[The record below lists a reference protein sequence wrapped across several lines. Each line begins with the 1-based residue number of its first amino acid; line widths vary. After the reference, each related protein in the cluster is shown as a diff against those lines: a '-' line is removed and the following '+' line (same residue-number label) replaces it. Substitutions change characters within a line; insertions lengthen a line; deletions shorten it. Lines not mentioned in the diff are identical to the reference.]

1 MPKKSNK
8 SQWGSRRSED
18 KHYFVHDDRVPRST
32 DTEMKQFS
40 GVNRPRVSFKNQ
52 SHSRNEKRAFSKNLE
67 RAIKTS
73 LDDDVTMS
81 SGTNNNGRAVIFRGR
96 GRGVGLRGRNS
107 PVARASRLRV
117 LMNRDKQ
124 GPIGDANWYKVII
137 PFGNKYDK
145 DYLINSLASH
155 METPFIPIMYKAF
168 DKDIV
173 FFIDDQKIANKLLQ
187 CDRRITDLDG
197 FKITVRVRPGFPQIE
212 VDDALKE
219 KMKMAMAKRYVP
231 ETNAIDLSRFHADPE
246 LAADHFCALF
256 RPAMLMT
263 VLDIVA
269 ENLPNL
275 EALNLDN
282 NKLHVIERLNVLNKK
297 FPNLKILYIGDNKIR
312 EINQIDVIKDLKLEE
327 LKLAGNPV
335 CNKYR
340 TRQDDYVSD
349 VRKRFPKLQRLD
361 GTELPPPILFD
372 VSDDSVKLPPT
383 ERIFVANPK
392 AREIAN
398 QFLQQ
403 YFMIFDSESRQPLLN
418 AYHEH
423 ACFSLSIT
431 PCPTMNKFSS
441 YTADNR
447 NLLRSSD
454 ASRRRKLLK
463 QGRLPVVTY
472 ISEMPKTQ
480 HYLNSFTM
488 DIGLVTDALMLI
500 TITGCFKETATK
512 ENFIRYFHR
521 TFIIVPEGTGYCI
534 RNEQLHLSHPTAAQE
549 RQLLNEIQSLPAPP
563 PGPLPSTST
572 AVDPPDQLKQQMTL
586 TLSQQ
591 TNMNLEWS
599 LKCLKEVQ
607 WNFDNAL
614 AAFQEF
620 FKRGQIPPEAFKK

>member
-1 MPKKSNK
+1 MPKKTNE
-8 SQWGSRRSED
+8 SQRGGRKWDD
-18 KHYFVHDDRVPRST
+18 KHYFVHDDRVQRSA

-40 GVNRPRVSFKNQ
+40 GNRPRVSFKNQ
-52 SHSRNEKRAFSKNLE
+52 THSRNERRLSRNLE
-67 RAIKTS
+67 KAMKMSR
-73 LDDDVTMS
+73 DDDVPMS
-81 SGTNNNGRAVIFRGR
+81 SGPNNNGQTMMFRGY

-107 PVARASRLRV
+107 PVSRSSRHPVVLNRA
-117 LMNRDKQ
+117 KQ
-124 GPIGDANWYKVII
+124 GPIGDANWYKVVI
-137 PFGNKYDK
+137 PFGSKYEK
-145 DYLINSLASH
+145 DYLINTLASH

-187 CDRRITDLDG
+187 CDRRITGPDG
-197 FKITVRVRPGFPQIE
+197 FKIAVRVRPGFPQ
-212 VDDALKE
+212 VDIDDSLKE
-219 KMKMAMAKRYVP
+219 KMKMAMAKRYVA
-231 ETNAIDLSRFHADPE
+231 ETHAIDLSRFHADPE
-246 LAADHFCALF
+246 LAPDHFCALF
-256 RPAMLMT
+256 RPAMLMA

-269 ENLPNL
+269 ENIPNL

-282 NKLHVIERLNVLNKK
+282 NKLHVIERLNVLDKK
-297 FPNLKILYIGDNKIR
+297 FPSLKTLYMGDNKIR
-312 EINQIDVIKDLKLEE
+312 EMNQIDVIKDLKLNE
-327 LKLAGNPV
+327 LKLSGNPV

-361 GTELPPPILFD
+361 GTDLPAPILFD
-372 VSDDSVKLPPT
+372 VSDDSIKLPPT
-383 ERIFVANPK
+383 ERIFTANPK
-392 AREIAN
+392 AQEIAN

-403 YFMIFDSESRQPLLN
+403 YFMVFDSDSRQPLLN

-447 NLLRSSD
+447 NLLRSAD
-454 ASRRRKLLK
+454 PTRRRKLLK

-472 ISEMPKTQ
+472 ISEMPKTH

-488 DIGLVTDALMLI
+488 DIGLVTDAMMLI
-500 TITGCFKETATK
+500 TITGCFKEIDTK

-521 TFIIVPEGTGYCI
+521 TFVIVPEGTGYCI

-549 RQLLNEIQSLPAPP
+549 KQLVNETPSLQAPTP
-563 PGPLPSTST
+563 VPVPSTSA
-572 AVDPPDQLKQQMTL
+572 AVDPSDQVKQQMTL